1 MFRPLT
7 LLVSMAAVALAITPA
22 LSQEPAAPAAAPEA
36 APTAAAPA
44 EAASAAPAAAPAAP
58 VTKTEFKT
66 KVTFTS
72 EAPLERIEG
81 TAEGKGSLAVDLNA
95 PGTVTGSISVGVAT
109 MKTGND
115 RRDAHLRG
123 DKWLNAEKFPDITF
137 AVSQAKAEPT
147 ETKGE
152 VKSAKMTVTG
162 TFSLH
167 GVSKELTAPAVMKW
181 KGNKVKITTKFQV
194 ALADYAVQG
203 AQGVVGDKVAN
214 SISVD
219 VTLLG
224 AVK

>member
-22 LSQEPAAPAAAPEA
+22 LSQDPAAPAAAPGLL
-36 APTAAAPA
+36 PLQPHPLKRQVPHRQQH
-44 EAASAAPAAAPAAP
+44 PAA